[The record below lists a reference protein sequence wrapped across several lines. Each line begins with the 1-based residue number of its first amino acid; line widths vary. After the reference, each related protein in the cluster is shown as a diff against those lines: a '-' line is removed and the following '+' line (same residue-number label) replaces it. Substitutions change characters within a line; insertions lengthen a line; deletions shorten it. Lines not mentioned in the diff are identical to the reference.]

1 MTQLS
6 VFVDKPISNN
16 WFLTQF
22 LFQSNPYTGNLWYL
36 LYYSPT
42 PSARASMHVCISLS
56 CDWLS
61 DFLKG
66 YRATISFWHLI
77 TVRSHCA
84 PADPFWYGPCTCPSP
99 LSQVPIIIIKT
110 LLPPRLHLQPQHPSL
125 PQPLWVHSSC
135 TEEEEFNLGPVWAI
149 GHILWPLLALFGS
162 FIYHLLFW
170 HIFLNEET

>member
-42 PSARASMHVCISLS
+42 LSARASMHVCISLS

-110 LLPPRLHLQPQHPSL
+110 LLPPPPAPAPISTPTSVGSRWL
-125 PQPLWVHSSC
+125 HSSC
-135 TEEEEFNLGPVWAI
+135 TEEEKSLIW
-149 GHILWPLLALFGS
+149 ALFGQ
-162 FIYHLLFW
+162 
-170 HIFLNEET
+170 